1 MTEQELQAKKE
12 QIRAKR
18 HEYYLRNREYIIQ
31 KSREYY
37 QACGEEIR
45 EKMRVRMRETWPQRK
60 PGRKK
65 YYMEHRERI
74 TARGRKYYAENREKM
89 LEYNKAYINE
99 NHEEI
104 LTKQRARAAVRKNGY
119 KMCPA
124 FLFLNNLR
132 LRHIEVFTT
141 KFKPNTDL
149 THKAVKGCAAL
160 QTGDYTMCPI
170 CSDCTM
176 SDKKMSAVCPMPHVF
191 EFENAVSGIR
201 QYAADIV
208 MKHQK

>member
-12 QIRAKR
+12 RIRAQR
-18 HEYYLRNREYIIQ
+18 HEYYLRNRERIIQ
-31 KSREYY
+31 KNREYY
-37 QACGEEIR
+37 QACGDEIR
-45 EKMRVRMRETWPQRK
+45 EKMRARMRKTWPQRK
-60 PGRKK
+60 AGRRQ
-65 YYMEHRERI
+65 YYLDNIEHLKQ
-74 TARGRKYYAENREKM
+74 RGRQYYQDNQEKM
-89 LEYNKAYINE
+89 LEYNRAYFYE
-99 NHEEI
+99 HHDEI
-104 LTKQRARAAVRKNGY
+104 LEKQRSRAAVRKNGY

-124 FLFLNNLR
+124 FKFLNKLR
-132 LRHIEVFTT
+132 LQHMDVFTT

-176 SDKKMSAVCPMPHVF
+176 SGKKMSAVCPMPHVF

-208 MKHQK
+208 MKNQK